1 MGTLTTGAF
10 VTFQISLAG
19 LACLVSLAVSTTCA
33 HNSGLV
39 HAIALMHRLVRY
51 TTSAGPRTR
60 IRLNQLGEDA
70 IDRIFLACDEVDDQ
84 RALGHSCRAFR
95 RCWLELE
102 PYPLHPKDPELRRHT
117 ACWEWQMDR
126 FSRAADTLV
135 GCLHVQ
141 SDTRKMG
148 KGSQA
153 QGYSSFLQV
162 SVMCGFTQRHLQ
174 YILQMDYSSSRRLAE
189 IFEKYSKLTMT
200 QVLDDLLLHSAA
212 THLSI
217 LKFDVHHS
225 RQASF
230 ADWEIDRLS
239 DFFSTLPQA
248 FWGSLDPQCNYD
260 VRYAAEP
267 DWHLIS
273 PSGQRLRVPWAEGLR
288 PMHGEYVWQVY
299 ELHTLCQ
306 H

>member
-1 MGTLTTGAF
+1 MGTLTIGAF

-39 HAIALMHRLVRY
+39 HAIALMHHLVRY

-70 IDRIFLACDEVDDQ
+70 TERIFLACDEVDDQ
-84 RALGHSCRAFR
+84 RALAHSCRAFR
-95 RCWLELE
+95 QCWLNLE
-102 PYPLHPKDPELRRHT
+102 PYPLNPEDPEDRRHT
-117 ACWEWQMDR
+117 ACWEWQHNK

-141 SDTRKMG
+141 LDTRKMG

-162 SVMCGFTQRHLQ
+162 SVLCGFTQRHLQ
-174 YILQMDYSSSRRLAE
+174 YILQMDNSSSRRLAGV
-189 IFEKYSKLTMT
+189 FEEYCKATIV
-200 QVLDDLLLHSAA
+200 QVLEHVRSSATLLG
-212 THLSI
+212 I
-217 LKFDVHHS
+217 MKFDVHHS

-230 ADWEIDRLS
+230 ADWELDRLS
-239 DFFSTLPQA
+239 DFFSTLPNSL
-248 FWGSLDPQCNYD
+248 WGSLDPDCDCD
-260 VRYAAEP
+260 VRYATEP
-267 DWHLIS
+267 GWHLVS

-299 ELHTLCQ
+299 V
-306 H
+306 